1 MSWFWLNCTF
11 FSLYLFKQKQSPRRT
26 GKTNIR
32 KFFFHINIYLT
43 IDTACTNYIW
53 VTRVEFETE
62 NVIRGFQQ
70 QLREEGIHY
79 SINSWEVWHNL
90 TCKGTNI
97 FKDVK
102 KCHEIG
108 EGAHK
113 TFRISQFPEEFR
125 RGIGKTGCIFLGQFK
140 SVKYLKRVIINDVLA
155 YFFISMEIPFRG
167 IPIFSYFFQFSKE
180 TSILIKN
187 SFSI

>member
-1 MSWFWLNCTF
+1 MVLTQLHFLLTVLVQTETITKKNWKNQ
-11 FSLYLFKQKQSPRRT
+11 YKEV
-26 GKTNIR
+26 
-32 KFFFHINIYLT
+32 FFFKLIFTWPLIQPAQT
-43 IDTACTNYIW
+43 IFGSQGLNLKQRMSSGASSSNYGKKGYIA
-53 VTRVEFETE
+53 VLIHETP
-62 NVIRGFQQ
+62 
-70 QLREEGIHY
+70 
-79 SINSWEVWHNL
+79 VWHKL

-113 TFRISQFPEEFR
+113 TFRISQFPQEFR

-140 SVKYLKRVIINDVLA
+140 SVKYLKRVTINDVLA

-167 IPIFSYFFQFSKE
+167 IPIFPYFFQFSKE

>member
-1 MSWFWLNCTF
+1 MTQLHFLLTVLVQTETITKKNWKNQYKEVFFKLIFTWPLIQPAQTIVGSQGLNLKQRMSSGASSSN
-11 FSLYLFKQKQSPRRT
+11 Y
-26 GKTNIR
+26 GK
-32 KFFFHINIYLT
+32 KG
-43 IDTACTNYIW
+43 YIT
-53 VTRVEFETE
+53 VLIHETP
-62 NVIRGFQQ
+62 
-70 QLREEGIHY
+70 
-79 SINSWEVWHNL
+79 VWHKL

-113 TFRISQFPEEFR
+113 TFRISQFPQEFR

>member
-1 MSWFWLNCTF
+1 MTQLHFLLTVLVQTETITKKNWKNQYKEVF
-11 FSLYLFKQKQSPRRT
+11 FQ
-26 GKTNIR
+26 
-32 KFFFHINIYLT
+32 INIYLT

-113 TFRISQFPEEFR
+113 TFRISQFPQEFR
-125 RGIGKTGCIFLGQFK
+125 RAIGETGCIFLGQFK